1 VEQVHLLN
9 QQALVIEDDV
19 PLAGIFAKALKLA
32 GYQTG
37 EIYDGQEAID
47 QLRQAEEA
55 PALVL
60 LDYHLPSVSG
70 YEILQLIRS
79 DQRFSNTRVIMA
91 TADPAALLGDVE
103 KEADLVLVKPIS
115 YSQLRD
121 LASRLI
127 ASV

>member
-9 QQALVIEDDV
+9 RQALIIEDEV
-19 PLAGIFAKALKLA
+19 SLAGIFAQALKLA

-47 QLRQAEEA
+47 QLRQIEEA

-60 LDYHLPSVSG
+60 LDYHLPFVSG
-70 YEILQLIRS
+70 YEILQLIRG

-115 YSQLRD
+115 YIQLRD
-121 LASRLI
+121 LASRLM